1 MVFKV
6 SLLFL
11 VHYQTKTDFTP
22 SNMCDKAEEIPSP
35 GNNYEETKVKNDK
48 DGAAG
53 GKSRKMRTKFSVNRV
68 QFDSELTN
76 PLEKSADD
84 SYDHRKSPPSEA
96 NPEQYTFEYATNE
109 AIPMT
114 IFYRSQHSVGHDG
127 KQRPTLQELR
137 KCLDENKVRTF

>member
-6 SLLFL
+6 SLFFL
-11 VHYQTKTDFTP
+11 VHYQTETDFTP

-53 GKSRKMRTKFSVNRV
+53 GESRKKPTKFSVNRV
-68 QFDSELTN
+68 QFDPELTN

-96 NPEQYTFEYATNE
+96 NPEQYTLG
-109 AIPMT
+109 
-114 IFYRSQHSVGHDG
+114 QHSVGHDG
-127 KQRPTLQELR
+127 KQRSTLQELC
-137 KCLDENKVRTF
+137 KCLGENKVRTCQLC